1 MSRPGKFYLALG
13 CICVC
18 FCPTPAQAHLVNT
31 NVAPFYAGMMHPL
44 TSLEHLLPM
53 LALALFASSYGKGV
67 VRWTLLVFPMA
78 LLAGL
83 LAGNLLPAYSA
94 VHLANLMTLVGL
106 GALLTLGNRT
116 ARLKP
121 SVIGL
126 IVGLVGLILGYRSG
140 NDMAVSAVPAQ
151 FVPGVVFTGFI
162 LVAIVGAWV
171 PVTELSVIRIL
182 AGVGFAGTGL
192 VLLFQF
198 ATGRTLSVTHGV
210 GLPGEHELVAMLRTG
225 QLTVPVVVGAI
236 IAALMWGAGHALTP
250 GHGKTIVAAYLIGG
264 RSTPWHALYLG
275 LTVTVTHTLGIFVLG
290 LIALFASRYVVPEHL
305 YPWLGAV
312 SGFIVVGIG
321 AGMLWNRARALR
333 KPAFVRVEAEH
344 DHDHA
349 EERDHDHALMPHHHH
364 HHDHDHLHD
373 HDHDHDH
380 YHDDGHHHDHDHG
393 HSHLPP
399 GADDS
404 PVTWRSLLALGIS
417 GGILPCPSA
426 LVLLLAAVSLNRVG
440 FGIVLVLA
448 FSVGLAA
455 VLTAIGLLFVKGSR
469 LLQRLPQAGAWMR
482 VLPVASA
489 IVILIIGIG
498 LTAEAVTNIR

>member
-1 MSRPGKFYLALG
+1 
-13 CICVC
+13 
-18 FCPTPAQAHLVNT
+18 
-31 NVAPFYAGMMHPL
+31 
-44 TSLEHLLPM
+44 
-53 LALALFASSYGKGV
+53 
-67 VRWTLLVFPMA
+67 
-78 LLAGL
+78 
-83 LAGNLLPAYSA
+83 
-94 VHLANLMTLVGL
+94 LMGL
-106 GALLTLGNRT
+106 GALLMLGNRT

-126 IVGLVGLILGYRSG
+126 IVGVVGLILGYRSG
-140 NDMAVSAVPAQ
+140 NDMAVSTVAAQ

-171 PVTELSVIRIL
+171 PVTELPLIRML

-198 ATGRTLSVTHGV
+198 ATGRTLSVTPGI
-210 GLPGEHELVAMLRTG
+210 GLPGEHELEAMLRTG

-236 IAALMWGAGHALTP
+236 IAALIWGAGHALTP

-275 LTVTVTHTLGIFVLG
+275 LTVTLTHTLGIFALG
-290 LIALFASRYVVPEHL
+290 LMALFASRYVVPEQL

-312 SGFIVVGIG
+312 SGLIVVGMG

-333 KPAFVRVEAEH
+333 KPALVRVEAEH
-344 DHDHA
+344 
-349 EERDHDHALMPHHHH
+349 DHDHALMPHHHH
-364 HHDHDHLHD
+364 HHDHDHD
-373 HDHDHDH
+373 HDHA
-380 YHDDGHHHDHDHG
+380 HHHDHDHG

-404 PVTWRSLLALGIS
+404 PLTWRSLLALGIS

-469 LLQRLPQAGAWMR
+469 LLQRMPQAGAWMR
-482 VLPVASA
+482 VLPVVSA
-489 IVILIIGIG
+489 LVILIIGIG

>member
-1 MSRPGKFYLALG
+1 MRRLGKFYLALG
-13 CICVC
+13 CLCVC

-31 NVAPFYAGMMHPL
+31 NVGPFYAGMMHPL

-53 LALALFASSYGKGV
+53 LALALFASSYGKGI
-67 VRWTLLVFPMA
+67 VRLTLLVFPMA

-83 LAGNLLPAYSA
+83 LAGNLLPAYSV
-94 VHLANLMTLVGL
+94 VHLANLMILVGL
-106 GALLTLGNRT
+106 GTLLMLGNRT
-116 ARLKP
+116 ARLNP
-121 SVIGL
+121 SVIGV
-126 IVGLVGLILGYRSG
+126 IVSVVGLILGYRSG
-140 NDMAVSAVPAQ
+140 NDMAVSTVAAQ

-171 PVTELSVIRIL
+171 PVTELPVIRML

-198 ATGRTLSVTHGV
+198 TTGRTLSVTPGI
-210 GLPGEHELVAMLRTG
+210 GLPGEHELVAMLKTG

-312 SGFIVVGIG
+312 SGLIVVGIG

-333 KPAFVRVEAEH
+333 KPAFVPVEAEH
-344 DHDHA
+344 DHN
-349 EERDHDHALMPHHHH
+349 HALMPHHHYH
-364 HHDHDHLHD
+364 HD
-373 HDHDHDH
+373 HDHDHH
-380 YHDDGHHHDHDHG
+380 HHHDHDHG

-455 VLTAIGLLFVKGSR
+455 VLTTVGLLFVKGSR
-469 LLQRLPQAGAWMR
+469 LLQGVPQAASWMR
-482 VLPVASA
+482 VLPVLSA
-489 IVILIIGIG
+489 LAILTIGIG
-498 LTAEAVTNIR
+498 LTAEAVINIRV